1 VNAVGHMWPYAIP
14 FYAVRIAEMRPI
26 LIVVAAM
33 VAIGILVWKKPS
45 HYVTW
50 IAGSSRGRLF

>member
-1 VNAVGHMWPYAIP
+1 MWLPYAIP

-33 VAIGILVWKKPS
+33 VAIGILLRKKPR
-45 HYVTW
+45 HYVINAYW
-50 IAGSSRGRLF
+50 GHD